1 MIGKNSAACKKT
13 GMKFL
18 DLGIIVVYII
28 VTSVFILFHP
38 FNESVFRPVLGFPL
52 VFFVPGYVLVSAL
65 FPTQTELDPY
75 EHIALSIGLS
85 ICIAIFTGFFLN
97 YTSYGIRV
105 PSIVFSLSA
114 ITLVLTAVCAIRRIS
129 PPKNNPDSDN
139 SLKHL

>member
-1 MIGKNSAACKKT
+1 MIGKNYAACKKT

-28 VTSVFILFHP
+28 VTSVFILFPP

-65 FPTQTELDPY
+65 FPIKTELDPY
-75 EHIALSIGLS
+75 EHIALSIGMS

-97 YTSYGIRV
+97 YTPYGIRI
-105 PSIVFSLSA
+105 PSILFSLSA

-129 PPKNNPDSDN
+129 TLKINPDADIPPEYQ
-139 SLKHL
+139 